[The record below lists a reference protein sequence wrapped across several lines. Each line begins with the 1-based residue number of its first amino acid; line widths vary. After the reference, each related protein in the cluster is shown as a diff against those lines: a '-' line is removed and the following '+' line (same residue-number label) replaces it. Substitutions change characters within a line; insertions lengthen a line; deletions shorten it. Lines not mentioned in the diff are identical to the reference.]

1 MKHLTST
8 HMWPSRVL
16 PELSL
21 QAVLNFLSTLF
32 LLSRMR
38 EQGLWLPFVSHTLG
52 YTKVDRGNKEVFKE
66 EITQPTEPFT
76 RQERDIIN
84 INKQI
89 FTLFKG
95 TQQGNLN
102 HYNES
107 PRLAVKS

>member
-1 MKHLTST
+1 MQVIMENGTYIYWS
-8 HMWPSRVL
+8 S
-16 PELSL
+16 
-21 QAVLNFLSTLF
+21 
-32 LLSRMR
+32 
-38 EQGLWLPFVSHTLG
+38 
-52 YTKVDRGNKEVFKE
+52 RGNKEVFKE